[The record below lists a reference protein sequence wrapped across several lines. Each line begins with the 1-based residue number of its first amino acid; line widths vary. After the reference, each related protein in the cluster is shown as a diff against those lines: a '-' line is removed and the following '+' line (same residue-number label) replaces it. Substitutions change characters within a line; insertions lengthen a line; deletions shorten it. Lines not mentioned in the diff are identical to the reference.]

1 MKSVHLDRYRSHL
14 KKVAEARA
22 RNEQLDAVR
31 RQRFRASL
39 VDDPLAP
46 SEDIAEAID
55 RARRRK

>member
-14 KKVAEARA
+14 KKVAEAQS